1 MKRYFIYLLLLCPVT
16 AFSQQ
21 IGQVLRQI
29 EQNNLQLQGGAQLS
43 VAEKMENQ
51 TANQLSDPSVTYES
65 FYSRKT
71 EGGHASELSVEQ
83 EIDFPTTYIT
93 RRKHIALQNQV
104 VDKAHQLL
112 RRDILFQAQTLCL
125 QLVQLNKQQAL
136 LNRRTQIA
144 NQVLSLTEQRLQS
157 GDISLLEANKLRI
170 EQINLKKAVA
180 QNEADR
186 HTLQQQLTALN
197 GNIPVE
203 ITDTVYPA
211 VTPIADYETLRQLVL
226 SSDATLQVTQ
236 SALLAARKD
245 VAVQKQG
252 WLPKVS
258 FGFRRNTN
266 PEYAENGFLIGGS
279 LPIFQ
284 NRRKVQIAKARMVSA
299 QLQQD
304 DVRNQVESTLKAQY
318 HEMMR
323 LRQAMETYDLPLIT
337 HTLQLLYQALQ
348 EGELSFVDYSIETED
363 IYDHLSDW
371 IELEGQYHRLLAD
384 IFKNDL

>member
-1 MKRYFIYLLLLCPVT
+1 MKRYLIYLLLLCPAT

-21 IGQVLRQI
+21 ITQVLKQI
-29 EQNNLQLQGGAQLS
+29 EQNNLQLQGGVKLS
-43 VAEKMENQ
+43 EAEKMENQ

-65 FYSRKT
+65 FYSRKN

-83 EIDFPTTYIT
+83 EIDFPTTYIA
-93 RRKHIALQNQV
+93 RRKHIALQNKV

-112 RRDILFQAQTLCL
+112 RRDILFQAQTVCL
-125 QLVQLNKQQAL
+125 ELVQLNKQQAL
-136 LNRRTQIA
+136 LNQRVQIA
-144 NQVLSLTEQRLQS
+144 NQVLNLTEQRLQS
-157 GDISLLEANKLRI
+157 GDISVLEANKIRI
-170 EQINLKKAVA
+170 EQINLKQAVA
-180 QNEADR
+180 QNEAKR
-186 HTLQQQLTALN
+186 YTLQQQLIALN

-203 ITDTVYPA
+203 VTDTVYPV
-211 VTPIADYETLRQLVL
+211 VTPIVDYETLRQLVL
-226 SSDATLQVTQ
+226 SSDATLQMSQ
-236 SALLAARKD
+236 SALQAARKD

-299 QLQQD
+299 QLQQED
-304 DVRNQVESTLKAQY
+304 ARNQVESTLQAQY
-318 HEMMR
+318 QEMMR
-323 LRQAMETYDLPLIT
+323 LRQTMDAYDLPLIN
-337 HTLQLLYQALQ
+337 HTLQLLFQALQ

-363 IYDHLSDW
+363 IYAHLDDW

-384 IFKNDL
+384 IFKNEL